1 MLSGI
6 RGAAETWL
14 GKAVLTVLFTF
25 LIISF
30 AIWGIGD
37 IFRSGGSTSLASVG
51 RTEIN
56 ADNFR
61 RVYQQRIL
69 DIQQRS
75 RGFTSEQARA
85 IGIDR
90 QVLNQLISETALNEN
105 TRKLGLA
112 ISPEEVARSLAN
124 NAAFKGADGR
134 FNRLAFDGY
143 LRNEGLTEGAFLQQQ
158 RQATLRQQIGEAVS
172 GGFSSP
178 NAMLEMLHRY
188 RAEERTLQYII
199 IPGAIA
205 SALPAPAE
213 DVLKALHEQRKAAFR
228 APEYRSFTAMVLS
241 PAEFATEVLVSDA
254 ELRQAYDRGVAS
266 SRFGAPEKR
275 QIQQIVFPNAADA
288 TAAAE
293 RLKSGLAWDA
303 LLEERKL
310 KSTDV
315 DLGSKSRAEL
325 SDRAIAAAAFA
336 LEKDAIS
343 APVQGPFG
351 TVLLRVTT
359 IEAGTSP
366 PFEQLRDALRTEVA
380 AAKLTGDG
388 ELRRKLDGIHDRIED
403 LRSSGKSLQQVA
415 DELKRTLT
423 NVTATDTQGRDKA
436 GEPITGIPDTA
447 DVLKAVFL
455 SDRGVDNEAIR
466 TRENGYVW
474 FEIQNIERGRE
485 RTFDEVRPQVEEVWR
500 TDEAARMSSQSA
512 NDFLKRVEGGEKLE
526 DIATELGVS
535 VETAA
540 GVTRNGNDVVGASAA
555 ATAFALSLGK
565 FAVAATGRS
574 ADRMVLTVESS
585 AVPPFNPEDSA
596 AKSLK
601 SQLDTTIANEWLNQ
615 YAAKIQTELGV
626 SINDRALALATGAQT
641 QR

>member
-14 GKAVLTVLFTF
+14 GKAVLAVLMGF

-37 IFRSGGSTSLASVG
+37 LFRSGGSTSLASVG

-56 ADNFR
+56 PDNFR

-105 TRKLGLA
+105 ARKLGLA
-112 ISPEEVARSLAN
+112 ISSEEIARSLAN

-143 LRNEGLTEGAFLQQQ
+143 LRNEGLTEGVFLQQQ

-178 NAMLEMLHRY
+178 VAVLEMLHRY
-188 RAEERTLQYII
+188 RAEERTLQYIV

-213 DVLKALHEQRKAAFR
+213 DVLKALHEQRKGAFR
-228 APEYRSFTAMVLS
+228 APEYRGFTAMVLS
-241 PAEFATEVLVSDA
+241 PAEFAADVQVSEA
-254 ELRQAYDRGVAS
+254 ELRQAYDRGVAA
-266 SRFGAPEKR
+266 SRFGALEKR

-293 RLKSGLAWDA
+293 RLKGGLAWDA

-310 KSTDV
+310 KPTDV

-325 SDRAIAAAAFA
+325 SDRALAAAAFA

-351 TVLLRVTT
+351 TVLLRVTA

-403 LRSSGKSLQQVA
+403 LRSSGKTLQQVA
-415 DELKRTLT
+415 DEMKRTLT
-423 NVTATDTQGRDKA
+423 SVAATDAQGRDKA
-436 GEPITGIPDTA
+436 GEPIAGIPDTA

-500 TDEAARMSSQSA
+500 TDEAARMTSQSA
-512 NDFLKRVEGGEKLE
+512 NDFLKRAEGGEKLE
-526 DIATELGVS
+526 DIATELGVN
-535 VETAA
+535 VETAT
-540 GVTRNGNDVVGASAA
+540 GVTRNGNDVIGASAA
-555 ATAFALSLGK
+555 ATAFALSRGK
-565 FAVAATGRS
+565 YAVAATGRG
-574 ADRMVLTVESS
+574 ADRMILSVESS
-585 AVPPFNPEDSA
+585 AVPPFNVDDA
-596 AKSLK
+596 ATKSLK
-601 SQLDTTIANEWLNQ
+601 TQLDTTIANEWLNQ
-615 YAAKIQTELGV
+615 YAAKIQGELGV